1 MIDLKKFS
9 ENPEEYKKCLSIR
22 GWDASIADTIFS
34 LDKERKEIIAKVE
47 KARNEKKQKS
57 QDFGKAKKS
66 GQDTSNIEIE
76 IKNIDAELSSS
87 EEELTKVQLEFDSVV
102 MTVPNYLLSDVPE
115 GKDSSSNTVIREWG
129 KKPDLKFTPKDHV
142 DLGEDLGII
151 DFKRAGKVTGARFV
165 FMCGAGAKLE
175 RALINFMLDTHTKEH
190 GYKELLTPFIVND
203 KSLMGTGQ
211 LPKFKEDLFKLE
223 GFPYYLIPTAEV
235 PVTNFYAD
243 EILEA
248 DKLPI
253 KFVAYSACFRSEAGS
268 YGKDT
273 RGMIRQHEFN
283 KVELVKI
290 TDQQSSIKEHEEL
303 TKNAET
309 ILQLLGLHYRVVVLC
324 SGDIGFAAAK
334 CYDIEV
340 WLPSSNC
347 YREIS
352 SCSNFLDFQARR
364 AKIRYRDPVTGKP
377 VLAHTI
383 NGSGL
388 AVGRTVIAILDQ
400 YQQQDGSVIVPEALR
415 PYMGTDRI
423 TKE

>member
-1 MIDLKKFS
+1 
-9 ENPEEYKKCLSIR
+9 
-22 GWDASIADTIFS
+22 
-34 LDKERKEIIAKVE
+34 
-47 KARNEKKQKS
+47 
-57 QDFGKAKKS
+57 
-66 GQDTSNIEIE
+66 
-76 IKNIDAELSSS
+76 
-87 EEELTKVQLEFDSVV
+87 

>member
-1 MIDLKKFS
+1 MIDPKRFS
-9 ENPEEYKKCLSIR
+9 ENPEEYKKCLLQR
-22 GWDASIADTIFS
+22 GWDTTQADKMFT
-34 LDKERKEIIAKVE
+34 LDKERREIITKVE
-47 KARNEKKQKS
+47 RSRNEKKQKS
-57 QDFGKAKKS
+57 QDFGKAKKA
-66 GQDTSNIEIE
+66 GQDTSNIELE
-76 IKNIDAELSSS
+76 IKKIDQELSLS
-87 EEELTKVQLEFDSVV
+87 EEQLNKIQVEFDSIA
-102 MTVPNYLLSDVPE
+102 MSVPNYLLSDVPE
-115 GKDSSSNTVIREWG
+115 GKDSSQNIVVREWG
-129 KKPDLKFTPKDHV
+129 TKPVLTFTPKDHV
-142 DLGEDLGII
+142 DIGEDLGII

-165 FMCGAGAKLE
+165 FMCGLGASLE
-175 RALINFMLDTHTKEH
+175 RALINFMLDTHTKES

-203 KSLMGTGQ
+203 QSLLGTGQ

-223 GFPYYLIPTAEV
+223 GFPFYLIPTAEV

-243 EILEA
+243 EILES

-253 KFVAYSACFRSEAGS
+253 KFAAFSACFRSEAGS

-290 TDQQSSIKEHEEL
+290 TDQQSSVKEHEEL
-303 TKNAET
+303 TKDAEK
-309 ILQLLGLHYRVVVLC
+309 ILQKLGLHYRVVALC

-340 WLPSSNC
+340 WLPSANA

-352 SCSNFLDFQARR
+352 SCSNFLDFQTRR
-364 AKIRYRDPVTGKP
+364 AKIRYRDPNTGKP

-388 AVGRTVIAILDQ
+388 AIGRTVVAILDQ
-400 YQQQDGSVIVPEALR
+400 YQQQDGSVVIPEALR
-415 PYMGTDRI
+415 PYMGVDRI
-423 TKE
+423 TKD